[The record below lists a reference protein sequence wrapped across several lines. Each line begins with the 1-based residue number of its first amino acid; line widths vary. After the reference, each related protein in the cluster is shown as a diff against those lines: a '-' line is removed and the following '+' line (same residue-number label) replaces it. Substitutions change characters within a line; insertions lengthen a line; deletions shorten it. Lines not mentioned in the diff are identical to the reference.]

1 MTTAV
6 SAGPQADV
14 AVTKTADPTPAASGD
29 VLVYTLTVSN
39 LGPDSAENVVLS
51 DTPAGLSEPEYT
63 LDGLAWLPWNGAYA
77 FGTMPAGQTV
87 FLQLRGIVSA
97 AAGGLLTNTAVVS
110 STTPDPDESNNTV
123 TIVTP
128 VQPAPPEADL
138 VLRKAAFPDPAQR
151 CRFVTYTLTVRNLGP
166 STDAMCGCARHNSGD
181 RTARRAFGRKGP
193 RRRPWTAR
201 GCAP

>member
-97 AAGGLLTNTAVVS
+97 TAGGLLTNTAVVS

-128 VQPAPPEADL
+128 GAARAAGSRPCSAQSRVPRSRAALPLCHLYAHGAQPRA
-138 VLRKAAFPDPAQR
+138 VHGRR
-151 CRFVTYTLTVRNLGP
+151 RGP
-166 STDAMCGCARHNSGD
+166 FRPN
-181 RTARRAFGRKGP
+181 ARRAVRSP
-193 RRRPWTAR
+193 LL
-201 GCAP
+201 